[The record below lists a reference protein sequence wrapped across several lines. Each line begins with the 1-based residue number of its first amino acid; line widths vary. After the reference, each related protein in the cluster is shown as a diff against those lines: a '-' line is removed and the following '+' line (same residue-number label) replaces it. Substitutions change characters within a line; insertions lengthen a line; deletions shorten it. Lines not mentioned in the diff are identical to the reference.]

1 MCAEHKEPRVGFP
14 QSFKKQQDK
23 EVFKGAGLGMKT
35 ELGDLRSGTS
45 EKMDPTSWL
54 ETHGLLKEA
63 KS

>member
-1 MCAEHKEPRVGFP
+1 
-14 QSFKKQQDK
+14 
-23 EVFKGAGLGMKT
+23 MKT